1 MVCGAVA
8 FVVLPGRMTDEGGLR
23 PLDLLASGAGIVE
36 GGIHAALV
44 LGRAGLV
51 RPVRP
56 DRPPRALAAV
66 QRWGFTPAG
75 GFAAAAALYPDAEG
89 VVDER
94 GALTFAELDDRT
106 NRLANA
112 LSDAG
117 VLEGDGV
124 GLMARNH
131 RGFVE
136 AIVALSKL
144 GADAMLL
151 NTAFAGPQLTEV
163 VKREKPR
170 AIIYDAEFGE
180 LLSKALD
187 RRKGFVAWRDEDEE
201 VGDPTLEELI
211 EAGDRAAPV
220 APEREGRQ
228 TILTSGTTGT
238 PKGASRGSP
247 GIGAAVAILSAI
259 PLRGREKVLIAPPL
273 FHQWGFAHFGLAML
287 TASTMVLRRKFDP
300 ENVLETVEREQVQS
314 LPMVPVMLQRILDL
328 DDEARRAYDT
338 SSLRT
343 VSVSGSALSGDVAQ
357 RFMDEFGD
365 VVYNLYGSTEVAW
378 VAIAGP
384 KDLRDAPG
392 TAGRPPRNTEL
403 AILGD
408 DDRPVREGETGRIFV
423 KNPML
428 FEGYTGGGSK
438 DMVDG
443 MMATGDVGR
452 LDHEGRLFVEGRD
465 DDMIVS
471 GGENVFPQEVEETL
485 LAHAKV
491 SDAAV
496 IGVDDEK
503 WGQALK
509 AYVVKKGSVSESA
522 LKKHVKEQLAG
533 YKVPQQI
540 EFIDELPRNPAGKVL
555 KRELED
561 DD

>member
-1 MVCGAVA
+1 
-8 FVVLPGRMTDEGGLR
+8 MTDDGGLLR
-23 PLDLLASGAGIVE
+23 PLDLLASGANLVGDSL
-36 GGIHAALV
+36 HAATV
-44 LGRAGLV
+44 LGRARLI
-51 RPVRP
+51 RPLRP
-56 DRPPRALAAV
+56 DRPPRALAAI

-75 GFAAAAALYPDAEG
+75 GFAAAAALYPDAEA

-94 GALTFAELDDRT
+94 GALTFAELEDRT

-124 GLMARNH
+124 GVMCRNH

-136 AIVALSKL
+136 ALVALSKL
-144 GADAMLL
+144 GANAMLL
-151 NTAFAGPQLTEV
+151 NTSFAGPQLTEV

-170 AIIYDAEFGE
+170 AIVYDAEFAE
-180 LLSKALD
+180 LLSKALY
-187 RRKGFVAWRDEDEE
+187 RRKGFVAWRDEGDEIA
-201 VGDPTLEELI
+201 DPSLDELI
-211 EAGDRAAPV
+211 EGGDPV
-220 APEREGRQ
+220 TPLPPEQEGRQ

-300 ENVLETVEREQVQS
+300 ENILETIERERIDT
-314 LPMVPVMLQRILDL
+314 LPMVPVMLQRLLEL
-328 DDEARRAYDT
+328 DDETRRGFDT
-338 SSLRT
+338 DSLRI
-343 VSVSGSALSGDVAQ
+343 VPVSGSALSGELAH
-357 RFMDEFGD
+357 RFMDEFGE

-378 VAIAGP
+378 VAIASP
-384 KDLRDAPG
+384 KDLLEAPG

-403 AILGD
+403 EILGD
-408 DDRPVREGETGRIFV
+408 DDRPVRAGETGRIFV
-423 KNPML
+423 KNSML

-438 DMVDG
+438 DMVRG

-452 LDHEGRLFVEGRD
+452 LDEEGRLFVEGRD

-485 LAHAKV
+485 MKHPKV
-491 SDAAV
+491 ADAAV
-496 IGVDDEK
+496 LGVDHEK

-509 AYVVKKGSVSESA
+509 AFVVKKGSVSEAA

-533 YKVPQQI
+533 YKVPQDV

-555 KRELED
+555 KRELVGD
-561 DD
+561 D

>member
-1 MVCGAVA
+1 
-8 FVVLPGRMTDEGGLR
+8 MTDDGGLLR
-23 PLDLLASGAGIVE
+23 PLDLLASGANLVGDSL
-36 GGIHAALV
+36 HAATV
-44 LGRAGLV
+44 LGRARLI
-51 RPVRP
+51 RPLRP
-56 DRPPRALAAV
+56 DRPPRALAAI

-75 GFAAAAALYPDAEG
+75 GFAAAAALYPDAEA

-94 GALTFAELDDRT
+94 GALTFAELEDRT

-124 GLMARNH
+124 GVMCRNH

-136 AIVALSKL
+136 ALVALSKL
-144 GADAMLL
+144 GANAMLL
-151 NTAFAGPQLTEV
+151 NTSFAGPQLTEV

-170 AIIYDAEFGE
+170 AIVYDAEFAE
-180 LLSKALD
+180 LLSKALY
-187 RRKGFVAWRDEDEE
+187 RRKGFVAWRDEGDEIA
-201 VGDPTLEELI
+201 DPSLDELI
-211 EAGDRAAPV
+211 EGGDPV
-220 APEREGRQ
+220 TPLPPEQEGRQ

-300 ENVLETVEREQVQS
+300 ENILETIERERIDT
-314 LPMVPVMLQRILDL
+314 LPMVPVMLQRLLEL
-328 DDEARRAYDT
+328 DDETRRGFDT
-338 SSLRT
+338 DSLRI
-343 VSVSGSALSGDVAQ
+343 VPVSGSALSGELAH
-357 RFMDEFGD
+357 RFMDEFGE

-378 VAIAGP
+378 VAIASP
-384 KDLRDAPG
+384 KDLLEAPG

-403 AILGD
+403 EILGD

-423 KNPML
+423 RNSML

-438 DMVDG
+438 DMVRG

-452 LDHEGRLFVEGRD
+452 LDEEGRLFVEGRD

-485 LAHAKV
+485 MKHPKV
-491 SDAAV
+491 ADAAV
-496 IGVDDEK
+496 LGVDHEK

-509 AYVVKKGSVSESA
+509 AFVVKKGSVSEAA

-533 YKVPQQI
+533 YKVPQDV

-555 KRELED
+555 KRELVGD
-561 DD
+561 D

>member
-1 MVCGAVA
+1 M
-8 FVVLPGRMTDEGGLR
+8 
-23 PLDLLASGAGIVE
+23 VE

-75 GFAAAAALYPDAEG
+75 GFAAAAALYPDAEA

-94 GALTFAELDDRT
+94 GALTFAELEDRT

-163 VKREKPR
+163 VKREQPR
-170 AIIYDAEFGE
+170 AIVYDAEFAE
-180 LLSKALD
+180 LLSKALS
-187 RRKGFVAWRDEDEE
+187 RRKGFVAWHDEDEE
-201 VGDPTLEELI
+201 AGDPTLEELI
-211 EAGDRAAPV
+211 EAGDPATPV
-220 APEREGRQ
+220 APQREGRQ

-300 ENVLETVEREQVQS
+300 ENVLETVEREQIQS

-343 VSVSGSALSGDVAQ
+343 VSVSGSALSGDVAR

-384 KDLRDAPG
+384 KDLRDAPS

-423 KNPML
+423 KNSML

-452 LDHEGRLFVEGRD
+452 LDDEGRLFVEGRD

-496 IGVDDEK
+496 IGVDDEN

-561 DD
+561 DDD

>member
-1 MVCGAVA
+1 
-8 FVVLPGRMTDEGGLR
+8 MTDDGAGLR
-23 PLDLLASGAGIVE
+23 PLDLLASGAGLV
-36 GGIHAALV
+36 GDSLHAATV
-44 LGRAGLV
+44 LGKARLV
-51 RPVRP
+51 RPLRP

-75 GFAAAAALYPDAEG
+75 GFAAAAVLYPDAEAI
-89 VVDER
+89 VDER
-94 GALTFAELDDRT
+94 GALTFAQLEDRS

-124 GLMARNH
+124 GVMCRNH

-136 AIVALSKL
+136 ALVALSKL

-170 AIIYDAEFGE
+170 AVIYDAEFAE
-180 LLSKALD
+180 LLSDALY
-187 RRKGFVAWRDEDEE
+187 RRKGFIAYKDEDEE
-201 VGDPTLEELI
+201 VSDPTLDELI
-211 EAGDRAAPV
+211 EGGDPIT
-220 APEREGRQ
+220 PLPPDREGRQ

-247 GIGAAVAILSAI
+247 GIGAAVAILSSI

-300 ENVLETVEREQVQS
+300 KNVLETIERERIDSV
-314 LPMVPVMLQRILDL
+314 PMVPVMLQRILDL
-328 DDEARRAYDT
+328 DDEERRGHDT
-338 SSLRT
+338 DSLRT
-343 VSVSGSALSGDVAQ
+343 VPVSGSALSGDLAK
-357 RFMDEFGD
+357 RFMDEFGE

-378 VAIAGP
+378 VAIASP
-384 KDLRDAPG
+384 KDLIEAPG

-403 AILGD
+403 NILGD
-408 DDRPVREGETGRIFV
+408 DNRPVPTGETGRIFV
-423 KNPML
+423 KNSML

-443 MMATGDVGR
+443 MMATGDVGH
-452 LDHEGRLFVEGRD
+452 LDEEGRLFVEGRD

-485 LAHAKV
+485 AKHPKV
-491 SDAAV
+491 AEAAV

-509 AYVVKKGSVSESA
+509 AFVVKKGSVSEQA
-522 LKKHVKEQLAG
+522 LKKHVKENLAG
-533 YKVPQQI
+533 YKVPQTI
-540 EFIDELPRNPAGKVL
+540 EFLDELPRNPAGKVL
-555 KRELED
+555 KRELEED
-561 DD
+561 DDD

>member
-1 MVCGAVA
+1 
-8 FVVLPGRMTDEGGLR
+8 MTDEGGLR
-23 PLDLLASGAGIVE
+23 PLDLLASGAGLVE
-36 GGIHAALV
+36 GGIHAAVV

-75 GFAAAAALYPDAEG
+75 GFAAAAALYPGAEA

-94 GALTFAELDDRT
+94 GALTFAELDERT
-106 NRLANA
+106 SRLANA

-136 AIVALSKL
+136 AVVALSKL

-151 NTAFAGPQLTEV
+151 NTSFAGPQLTEV

-180 LLSKALD
+180 LLSQALD
-187 RRKGFVAWRDEDEE
+187 RRKGFVAWHDEDEE
-201 VGDPTLEELI
+201 VSDPTLEQLI
-211 EAGDRAAPV
+211 EGGDPATPV
-220 APEREGRQ
+220 PPQREGRQ

-259 PLRGREKVLIAPPL
+259 PLRGRETVLIAPPL

-300 ENVLETVEREQVQS
+300 QNVLETVEREQIQS

-328 DDEARRAYDT
+328 DDETRRAYDT

-343 VSVSGSALSGDVAQ
+343 VSVSGSALSGELAR

-384 KDLRDAPG
+384 QDLRDAPG

-403 AILGD
+403 EILGD
-408 DDRPVREGETGRIFV
+408 DDRPLPTGETGRIFV
-423 KNPML
+423 KNSML

-438 DMVDG
+438 DMVGG

-452 LDHEGRLFVEGRD
+452 LDEQGRLFVEGRD

-509 AYVVKKGSVSESA
+509 AYVVKTGSVSEAA

-533 YKVPQQI
+533 YKVPQAI
-540 EFIDELPRNPAGKVL
+540 EFIDELPRNAAGKVL

>member
-1 MVCGAVA
+1 MS
-8 FVVLPGRMTDEGGLR
+8 DLR
-23 PLDLLASGAGIVE
+23 PMDLLASGANLGVT
-36 GGIHAALV
+36 GLRAAKVFTEARL
-44 LGRAGLV
+44 L

-75 GFAAAAALYPDAEG
+75 GFAAAAALYPGAEA
-89 VVDER
+89 VIDER
-94 GALTFAELDDRT
+94 GALTFEELDDRA

-112 LSDAG
+112 LADEG
-117 VLEGDGV
+117 VVEGDGV
-124 GLMARNH
+124 GLMCRNH
-131 RGFVE
+131 RGFLD

-144 GADAMLL
+144 GANAMLL

-163 VKREKPR
+163 VKREKPK
-170 AIIYDAEFGE
+170 AIIYDAEFAE
-180 LLSKALD
+180 LLSDALY
-187 RRKGFVAWRDEDEE
+187 RRRGFVAWADEDDDTDDPKLEDM
-201 VGDPTLEELI
+201 VSDGDPTT
-211 EAGDRAAPV
+211 PV
-220 APEREGRQ
+220 PPENEGRQ

-247 GIGAAVAILSAI
+247 GIDAAVAILGAI

-273 FHQWGFAHFGLAML
+273 FHQWGFAHLGLAML

-300 ENVLETVEREQVQS
+300 ENVLETVERERVQS
-314 LPMVPVMLQRILDL
+314 LPMVPVMLSRILEL
-328 DDEARRAYDT
+328 DDEARRGHDV

-343 VSVSGSALSGDVAQ
+343 VPVSGSALSGELAT

-392 TAGRPPRNTEL
+392 TAGRPPAGTEL
-403 AILGD
+403 KILGD
-408 DDRPVREGETGRIFV
+408 DDRPVPTGETGRIFV
-423 KNPML
+423 KNSML

-443 MMATGDVGR
+443 MMATGDVGH
-452 LDHEGRLFVEGRD
+452 LDEEGRLFVEGRD

-485 LAHAKV
+485 TKHDKV
-491 SDAAV
+491 VEAAV
-496 IGVDDEK
+496 VGVEDEK

-509 AYVVKKGSVSESA
+509 AFVVKRGSVDEKT
-522 LKKHVKEQLAG
+522 LRNHVKSNLAG
-533 YKVPQQI
+533 YKVPR
-540 EFIDELPRNPAGKVL
+540 EVVFVDELPRNAAGKVL
-555 KRELED
+555 KKDLEEED

>member
-1 MVCGAVA
+1 
-8 FVVLPGRMTDEGGLR
+8 MTDEGGLR
-23 PLDLLASGAGIVE
+23 PLDLLAAGAGKVE

-75 GFAAAAALYPDAEG
+75 GFAAAAALYPGAEA

-136 AIVALSKL
+136 AVVALSKL

-151 NTAFAGPQLTEV
+151 NTSFAAPQLTEV

-170 AIIYDAEFGE
+170 AIVYDAEFGE

-187 RRKGFVAWRDEDEE
+187 RRKGFVAWRDEDAE

-211 EAGDRAAPV
+211 EAGDPSTPV

-259 PLRGREKVLIAPPL
+259 PLRGRERVLIAPPL

-300 ENVLETVEREQVQS
+300 QNTLETVERERIQS

-328 DDEARRAYDT
+328 DDEVRRGHDT

-343 VSVSGSALSGDVAQ
+343 VSVSGSALSGELAR

-384 KDLRDAPG
+384 QDLRDAPG

-403 AILGD
+403 EILGD
-408 DDRPVREGETGRIFV
+408 DDRPLPAGETGRIFV
-423 KNPML
+423 KNSML

-438 DMVDG
+438 DMVG
-443 MMATGDVGR
+443 EMMSTGDVGR
-452 LDHEGRLFVEGRD
+452 LDEEGRLFVEGRD

-496 IGVDDEK
+496 IGVEDEK

-509 AYVVKKGSVSESA
+509 AFVVKKGSVSEDA
-522 LKKHVKEQLAG
+522 LKKHVKSNLAG

-555 KRELED
+555 KRELEED
-561 DD
+561 

>member
-1 MVCGAVA
+1 
-8 FVVLPGRMTDEGGLR
+8 MTDEGGLR

-75 GFAAAAALYPDAEG
+75 GFAAASALYPDAEA

-94 GALTFAELDDRT
+94 GALTFRELDERS

-144 GADAMLL
+144 GANAMLL

-170 AIIYDAEFGE
+170 AIIYDAEFAE
-180 LLSKALD
+180 LLSDALN
-187 RRKGFVAWRDEDEE
+187 RRKGFVAWSD
-201 VGDPTLEELI
+201 GDAPDTTLDELI
-211 EAGDRAAPV
+211 EGGDPSTPLP
-220 APEREGRQ
+220 PEREGRQ

-247 GIGAAVAILSAI
+247 GVGAAVAILSSI
-259 PLRGREKVLIAPPL
+259 PLRGRERVLIAPPL

-300 ENVLETVEREQVQS
+300 RNVLETVERERIQS
-314 LPMVPVMLQRILDL
+314 LPMVPVMLQRVLDL
-328 DDEARRAYDT
+328 EDEVRRGYDT

-343 VSVSGSALSGDVAQ
+343 VSVSGSALSGELAR
-357 RFMDEFGD
+357 RFMDEFGE
-365 VVYNLYGSTEVAW
+365 VLFNLYGSTEVAW

-384 KDLRDAPG
+384 ADLRDAPG
-392 TAGRPPRNTEL
+392 TAGRPPKGTEL
-403 AILGD
+403 EILGE
-408 DDRPVREGETGRIFV
+408 DDRPVPAGESGRIFV
-423 KNPML
+423 KNSML

-438 DMVDG
+438 AVVRGLMS
-443 MMATGDVGR
+443 TGDVGR
-452 LDHEGRLFVEGRD
+452 LDGEGRLFVEGRD

-485 LAHAKV
+485 LAHDKV
-491 SDAAV
+491 ADAAV
-496 IGVDDEK
+496 IGVEDER

-509 AYVVKKGSVSESA
+509 AFVVTKGSVSEDA
-522 LKKHVKEQLAG
+522 LKKHVKSNLAG
-533 YKVPQQI
+533 YKVPQTI
-540 EFIDELPRNPAGKVL
+540 EFIDALPRNPAGKVL
-555 KRELED
+555 KRELEER
-561 DD
+561 

>member
-1 MVCGAVA
+1 
-8 FVVLPGRMTDEGGLR
+8 MTDDGGGLR
-23 PLDLLASGAGIVE
+23 PLDLLASGVGLV
-36 GGIHAALV
+36 GDSLHAATV
-44 LGRAGLV
+44 FGRARLV
-51 RPVRP
+51 RPLRP

-75 GFAAAAALYPDAEG
+75 GYAAAAALYPDGEAII
-89 VVDER
+89 DER
-94 GALTFAELDDRT
+94 GAVTFSELEDRA

-112 LSDAG
+112 FSDAG
-117 VLEGDGV
+117 VVEGDGV
-124 GLMARNH
+124 GLMCRNH
-131 RGFVE
+131 RGFVD
-136 AIVALSKL
+136 ALVALSKL

-170 AIIYDAEFGE
+170 AIVYDAEFAE
-180 LLSKALD
+180 LLSDALY
-187 RRKGFVAWRDEDEE
+187 RRKGFVAWRDEEDE
-201 VGDPTLEELI
+201 VSDTTLEELI
-211 EAGDRAAPV
+211 ESGDPV
-220 APEREGRQ
+220 TPVPPDREGRQ

-247 GIGAAVAILSAI
+247 GIGAAVAILSSI
-259 PLRGREKVLIAPPL
+259 PLRGREKVLVAPPL

-300 ENVLETVEREQVQS
+300 ANVLQTIERERIDSV
-314 LPMVPVMLQRILDL
+314 PMVPVMLQRILDL
-328 DDEARRAYDT
+328 DDEERRGHDT

-343 VSVSGSALSGDVAQ
+343 VPVSGSALSGDLAK

-378 VAIAGP
+378 VAIASP
-384 KDLRDAPG
+384 RDLREAPG
-392 TAGRPPRNTEL
+392 TAGRPPRNTEI

-408 DDRPVREGETGRIFV
+408 DDRPVPTGETGRIFV
-423 KNPML
+423 RNSML

-443 MMATGDVGR
+443 MMATGDVGH
-452 LDHEGRLFVEGRD
+452 LDDEGRLFVEGRD

-485 LAHAKV
+485 AKHPKV
-491 SDAAV
+491 AEAAV

-509 AYVVKKGSVSESA
+509 AFVVKKGSVSDSA
-522 LKKHVKEQLAG
+522 LKKHVKDNLAG

-555 KRELED
+555 KRELEED

>member
-1 MVCGAVA
+1 
-8 FVVLPGRMTDEGGLR
+8 MTDLR
-23 PLDLLASGAGIVE
+23 PMDLLASGANLGVT
-36 GGIHAALV
+36 GLRAAKVFTEARL
-44 LGRAGLV
+44 L

-75 GFAAAAALYPDAEG
+75 GFAAAAALYPGADG
-89 VVDER
+89 VIDER
-94 GALTFAELDDRT
+94 GALTFQEIDDRA

-112 LSDAG
+112 LSDEG
-117 VLEGDGV
+117 VVEGDGV
-124 GLMARNH
+124 GVMVRNH
-131 RGFVE
+131 RGFVD

-163 VKREKPR
+163 VKREKPK
-170 AIIYDAEFGE
+170 AIVYDAEFAE
-180 LLSKALD
+180 LLEDALK
-187 RRKGFVAWRDEDEE
+187 RRRGFVAWADEDAEAD
-201 VGDPTLEELI
+201 DPTLDDLI
-211 EAGDRAAPV
+211 EAGDPSTPV
-220 APEREGRQ
+220 PPDREGRQ

-247 GIGAAVAILSAI
+247 GLDAAVAILGAI
-259 PLRGREKVLIAPPL
+259 PLRGREKNLIAPPL

-300 ENVLETVEREQVQS
+300 ENVLETIERERVQNV
-314 LPMVPVMLQRILDL
+314 PMVPVMLSRVLEL
-328 DDEARRAYDT
+328 EDDVRRGYDV

-343 VSVSGSALSGDVAQ
+343 VAVSGSALSGELAL

-384 KDLRDAPG
+384 KDLRAAPG
-392 TAGRPPRNTEL
+392 TAGRAPAGTEL
-403 AILGD
+403 KILGD
-408 DDRPVREGETGRIFV
+408 DDRPVRAGETGRIFV
-423 KNPML
+423 KNSML

-443 MMATGDVGR
+443 MMATGDVGH
-452 LDHEGRLFVEGRD
+452 LDEEGRLFVEGRD

-485 LAHAKV
+485 AKHSNV
-491 SDAAV
+491 VEAAV
-496 IGVDDEK
+496 LGVEDEK

-509 AYVVKKGSVSESA
+509 AFVVKKGSVDEKA
-522 LKKHVKEQLAG
+522 LKQHVKSNLAG
-533 YKVPQQI
+533 YKVPR
-540 EFIDELPRNPAGKVL
+540 EVVFVDELPRNAAGKVL
-555 KRELED
+555 KKDLLED
-561 DD
+561 GDD

>member
-1 MVCGAVA
+1 
-8 FVVLPGRMTDEGGLR
+8 
-23 PLDLLASGAGIVE
+23 
-36 GGIHAALV
+36 
-44 LGRAGLV
+44 
-51 RPVRP
+51 
-56 DRPPRALAAV
+56 
-66 QRWGFTPAG
+66 
-75 GFAAAAALYPDAEG
+75 
-89 VVDER
+89 
-94 GALTFAELDDRT
+94 
-106 NRLANA
+106 
-112 LSDAG
+112 
-117 VLEGDGV
+117 
-124 GLMARNH
+124 
-131 RGFVE
+131 
-136 AIVALSKL
+136 
-144 GADAMLL
+144 
-151 NTAFAGPQLTEV
+151 
-163 VKREKPR
+163 
-170 AIIYDAEFGE
+170 DAEFAE
-180 LLSKALD
+180 LLSKALY
-187 RRKGFVAWRDEDEE
+187 RRKGFVAWRDEGDEI
-201 VGDPTLEELI
+201 GDPSLDELI
-211 EAGDRAAPV
+211 EGGDPV
-220 APEREGRQ
+220 TPLPPDREGRQ

-300 ENVLETVEREQVQS
+300 KNVLETIERERIDSV
-314 LPMVPVMLQRILDL
+314 PMVPVMLQRILDL
-328 DDEARRAYDT
+328 DDEDRRGHDT

-343 VSVSGSALSGDVAQ
+343 VPVSGSALSGDLAK

-408 DDRPVREGETGRIFV
+408 DDRPLRTGETGRIFV
-423 KNPML
+423 KNSML

-452 LDHEGRLFVEGRD
+452 LDEEGRLFVEGRD

-485 LAHAKV
+485 AKHPKV
-491 SDAAV
+491 AEAAV
-496 IGVDDEK
+496 IGVEDEK

-522 LKKHVKEQLAG
+522 LKKHVKENLAG

-555 KRELED
+555 KRELEED
-561 DD
+561 D

>member
-1 MVCGAVA
+1 
-8 FVVLPGRMTDEGGLR
+8 MTDDGGGLR
-23 PLDLLASGAGIVE
+23 PLDLLASGAGLV
-36 GGIHAALV
+36 GDSLHAATV
-44 LGRAGLV
+44 LGKARLV
-51 RPVRP
+51 RPLRP

-75 GFAAAAALYPDAEG
+75 GFAAAAALYPGAEAI
-89 VVDER
+89 VDER
-94 GALTFAELDDRT
+94 GALTFAELDDRS

-112 LSDAG
+112 LSDDG

-124 GLMARNH
+124 AVMCRNH

-136 AIVALSKL
+136 ALVALSKL

-170 AIIYDAEFGE
+170 AIVYDAEFAE
-180 LLSKALD
+180 LLEDALY
-187 RRKGFVAWRDEDEE
+187 RRKGFVAWTDEDEE
-201 VGDPTLEELI
+201 VSDPTLEELI
-211 EAGDRAAPV
+211 EGGDPIT
-220 APEREGRQ
+220 PLPPDREGRQ

-247 GIGAAVAILSAI
+247 GIGAAVTILEAI

-300 ENVLETVEREQVQS
+300 VNVLETIEREQIDSV
-314 LPMVPVMLQRILDL
+314 PMVPVMLQRILDL
-328 DDEARRAYDT
+328 EDDVRRGHDT
-338 SSLRT
+338 DSLRT
-343 VSVSGSALSGDVAQ
+343 VPVSGSALSGDLAQ

-378 VAIAGP
+378 VAIASP
-384 KDLRDAPG
+384 KDLREAPG

-408 DDRPVREGETGRIFV
+408 DDRAVKTGETGRIFV
-423 KNPML
+423 KNSML

-443 MMATGDVGR
+443 MMATGDVGH
-452 LDHEGRLFVEGRD
+452 LDEEGRLFVEGRD

-485 LAHAKV
+485 LKHAKV

-509 AYVVKKGSVSESA
+509 AYVVKKGSVTEQA
-522 LKKHVKEQLAG
+522 LKKHVKDNLAG
-533 YKVPQQI
+533 YKVPQEI

-561 DD
+561 DDD

>member
-1 MVCGAVA
+1 
-8 FVVLPGRMTDEGGLR
+8 MTDDGGLR
-23 PLDLLASGAGIVE
+23 PLDLLATGAGLLE

-75 GFAAAAALYPDAEG
+75 GFAAAAALYPDAEA

-94 GALTFAELDDRT
+94 GGLTFAELDDRT

-136 AIVALSKL
+136 ALVALSKL

-163 VKREKPR
+163 VKREQPR
-170 AIIYDAEFGE
+170 AIIYDAEFAE
-180 LLSKALD
+180 LLSEALH
-187 RRKGFVAWRDEDEE
+187 RRKGFVAWRDESDDA
-201 VGDPTLEELI
+201 GDQTLEELI
-211 EAGDRAAPV
+211 EGGDPATPV

-259 PLRGREKVLIAPPL
+259 PLRGREKTLIAPPL

-300 ENVLETVEREQVQS
+300 ENVLETIEREQIQS
-314 LPMVPVMLQRILDL
+314 LPLVPVMLQRILDL
-328 DDEARRAYDT
+328 DDDVRRAHDVG
-338 SSLRT
+338 SLRT
-343 VSVSGSALSGDVAQ
+343 VSVSGSALSGELAR

-365 VVYNLYGSTEVAW
+365 VLYNLYGSTEVAW

-384 KDLRDAPG
+384 QDLRDAPG

-408 DDRPVREGETGRIFV
+408 DDRPVRAGETGRIFV
-423 KNPML
+423 KNSML

-452 LDHEGRLFVEGRD
+452 LDEEGRLFVEGRD

-485 LAHAKV
+485 LEHPKV
-491 SDAAV
+491 VDAAV

-509 AYVVKKGSVSESA
+509 AYVVKKGSVSEAA

-533 YKVPQQI
+533 YKVPQAI

-555 KRELED
+555 KRELVED
-561 DD
+561 

>member
-1 MVCGAVA
+1 MS
-8 FVVLPGRMTDEGGLR
+8 DLR
-23 PLDLLASGAGIVE
+23 PMDLLASGANLGVT
-36 GGIHAALV
+36 GLRAAKVFTEARL
-44 LGRAGLV
+44 L

-75 GFAAAAALYPDAEG
+75 GFAAAAALYPGAEA
-89 VVDER
+89 VIDER
-94 GALTFAELDDRT
+94 GALTFEELDDRA

-112 LSDAG
+112 LADEG
-117 VLEGDGV
+117 VVEGDGV
-124 GLMARNH
+124 GLMCRNH
-131 RGFVE
+131 RGFLD

-144 GADAMLL
+144 GANAMLL

-163 VKREKPR
+163 VKREKPK
-170 AIIYDAEFGE
+170 AIIYDAEFAE
-180 LLSKALD
+180 LLSDALY
-187 RRKGFVAWRDEDEE
+187 RRRGFVAWADEDDDIDDPKLEDMISD
-201 VGDPTLEELI
+201 GDPTTPI
-211 EAGDRAAPV
+211 P
-220 APEREGRQ
+220 PENEGRQ

-247 GIGAAVAILSAI
+247 GIDAAVAILGAI

-273 FHQWGFAHFGLAML
+273 FHQWGFAHLGLAML

-300 ENVLETVEREQVQS
+300 ENVLETVERERVQS
-314 LPMVPVMLQRILDL
+314 LPMVPVMLSRILEL
-328 DDEARRAYDT
+328 DDEARRGHDV

-343 VSVSGSALSGDVAQ
+343 VPVSGSALSGELAT

-392 TAGRPPRNTEL
+392 TAGRPPAGTEL
-403 AILGD
+403 KILGD
-408 DDRPVREGETGRIFV
+408 DDRPVPTGETGRIFV
-423 KNPML
+423 KNSML

-443 MMATGDVGR
+443 MMATGDVGH
-452 LDHEGRLFVEGRD
+452 LDEEGRLFVEGRD

-485 LAHAKV
+485 TKHDKV
-491 SDAAV
+491 VEAAV
-496 IGVDDEK
+496 VGVEDEK

-509 AYVVKKGSVSESA
+509 AFVVKRGSVDEKT
-522 LKKHVKEQLAG
+522 LRNHVKSNLAG
-533 YKVPQQI
+533 YKVPR
-540 EFIDELPRNPAGKVL
+540 EVVFVDELPRNAAGKVL
-555 KRELED
+555 KKDLEEED